1 MTCRHSHTPQVQVTL
16 GALCWTVILH
26 LWHARRHKTSH
37 KERKEKKK
45 PRWHRRLIPPLSPK
59 KTHKRKLGAFF
70 SPREHTTSKC
80 QRAEPLLGLMWN
92 DVPAAMHHP
101 PGEGGSRGPPPAA
114 RSICV
119 RGAAE
124 FWPLR
129 PVEEMDLL
137 QAPLPAPTNY
147 QSDTHTHTH
156 TRQAWQQGSCGER
169 CAAEHRLIFIFIHY
183 FRGGLQKR
191 TSSRTL
197 NHLILTRFSLWCRSW
212 HTKGVHRLIK
222 SDTRSF

>member
-45 PRWHRRLIPPLSPK
+45 PRWHRRLIPLLSPK

-137 QAPLPAPTNY
+137 QALLPAPTNY

-197 NHLILTRFSLWCRSW
+197 NHLILTRFSSWCRSW